1 MSDFHEVA
9 IGHIRH
15 NTSNLEYK
23 TGDKCTSWIMPK
35 LPPNYS
41 WVRAGSG
48 GSDFPDYTLRYRDP
62 SLAKKKKEKTENA
75 GKDGGGGDKSGANK
89 GGGRR
94 KKRRTHKK
102 RRTRKKRRKT
112 RRKRRRKRRRTR

>member
-62 SLAKKKKEKTENA
+62 SLAKKKKEKAENA
-75 GKDGGGGDKSGANK
+75 GK
-89 GGGRR
+89 GGRR

-112 RRKRRRKRRRTR
+112 RRKRRR